1 MTFGRP
7 EALLLIL
14 IALPLLGFAVW
25 AATRARRH
33 RGTLLGSMADD
44 LAPGF
49 SLARRI
55 TRDGLSTLAIAF
67 LALALAEPEL
77 GTSMREIQ
85 RRGVDVVVVLDTSRS
100 MLADDLRPTRLDRAR
115 REIRGLLD
123 HLEGNRVGLVTFAG
137 DARVIVP
144 LTHDPASY
152 RLFLDDVDT
161 FTNALGG
168 TAVGEGLQLAL
179 DAFDPEVPNARVVVL
194 LTDGEDHMSD
204 PPARDVAFRALAEE
218 VPIHVVAL
226 GKREGSTIRYPDS
239 RGVLQVLEDEDGNAV
254 ITRPDLGLLESL
266 ASISK
271 GAFLT
276 AESTPFPLDE
286 IWEKRIAVM
295 EGVTRATSMREE
307 GINRFQWALV
317 AALVCLLARGLLR
330 DGRAVG

>member
-1 MTFGRP
+1 MNFGHP
-7 EALLLIL
+7 QSLLWLLLV
-14 IALPLLGFAVW
+14 LPLAGVAVW
-25 AATRARRH
+25 AALRARRQ
-33 RGTLLGSMADD
+33 RATLLGAMADE

-55 TRDGLSTLAIAF
+55 VRDGLSTVAIG
-67 LALALAEPEL
+67 LLVLALAEPQV
-77 GTSMREIQ
+77 GTWMREIE

-100 MLADDLRPTRLDRAR
+100 MLADDIRPTRLDRAR

-123 HLEGNRVGLVTFAG
+123 HLKGNRVGLVTFAG

-144 LTHDPASY
+144 MTHDPASY

-179 DAFDPEVPNARVVVL
+179 DAFDPDVPNARVVIL

-218 VPIHVVAL
+218 VPIHVVAV
-226 GKREGSTIRYPDS
+226 GKAEGSTIRYPDS
-239 RGVLQVLEDEDGNAV
+239 RGVLKVLTDEDGQPV
-254 ITRPDLGLLESL
+254 ITRPDLSLLESI

-271 GAFLT
+271 GAFLS
-276 AESTPFPLDE
+276 AETTPFPLDE

-295 EGVTRATSMREE
+295 EGVTRATSSREE
-307 GINRFQWALV
+307 GVNRFQWALV
-317 AALVCLLARGLLR
+317 AALLCLLARGLVR
-330 DGRAVG
+330 DGRGLA